1 MAQDIEEYK
10 SIKKY
15 NLKKGIWGETQ
26 TCNYLEQIGYKIFE
40 RNYRCYFGEIDIIA
54 FDQDILVFI
63 EVKMRTTKLY
73 GQGLEAISNHKRN
86 TIRRVARYFLHT
98 NWLFKNNIIRFD
110 VVDILNYKGIY
121 YGKVIKNAF

>member
-1 MAQDIEEYK
+1 MVQDTEEYK
-10 SIKKY
+10 NVKKY

-26 TCNYLEQIGYKIFE
+26 TCKYLEKIGYRVIE
-40 RNYRCYFGEIDIIA
+40 RNYRCYLGEIDIIA

-73 GQGLEAISNHKRN
+73 GQGLDAISNHKRN

-98 NWLFKNNIIRFD
+98 NWLLKNSIIRFD
-110 VVDILNYKGIY
+110 VVDILYYKGIY

>member
-10 SIKKY
+10 SIKKH
-15 NLKKGIWGETQ
+15 NFKKGIWGETQ
-26 TCNYLEQIGYKIFE
+26 TCNYLEQIGYKILE

-54 FDQDILVFI
+54 LDQEIIAFV
-63 EVKMRTTKLY
+63 EVKLRTNKKY
-73 GQGLEAISNHKRN
+73 GIGIESISQHKKN
-86 TIRRVARYFLHT
+86 NIKQVANYFLHT

-110 VVDILNYKGIY
+110 VVDILNYKGVY